1 MLQKGQ
7 DQIMQEP
14 DKSPDPV
21 TNEEPRNDIQKIQEP
36 LNHHQ
41 DSV

>member
-1 MLQKGQ
+1 MLQKVQ

-14 DKSPDPV
+14 DKYADPV
-21 TNEEPRNDIQKIQEP
+21 INEEPRDEIQEIQEP
-36 LNHHQ
+36 LDHHQ

>member
-1 MLQKGQ
+1 MLQKVQ

-14 DKSPDPV
+14 DKYADPV
-21 TNEEPRNDIQKIQEP
+21 INEEPRDEIQEP